1 MSAVIDFGGC
11 AVGDP
16 ACDLT
21 VAWTTFAGEASE
33 AFRTGTGLDDG
44 TWARARGW
52 ALWKALITLLLGPRS
67 AETARIRF
75 GWRWGG
81 ARGDRKRPGRSFVV
95 GSRYGTD
102 DARVPVSGSRT
113 TWPARAKAVAWVPC
127 LPGFPA
133 CLGSLPVWVPCLSG
147 FPACLGSLP
156 VWVPCLQPTSSTAS
170 GVGRP
175 ARWTASWRCTRC

>member
-133 CLGSLPVWVPCLSG
+133 CLGSLPAADVEH
-147 FPACLGSLP
+147 
-156 VWVPCLQPTSSTAS
+156 
-170 GVGRP
+170 R
-175 ARWTASWRCTRC
+175 